1 MKAIQKA
8 PETQA
13 MIKGYL
19 SAYPQNEEDHHTD
32 CAMDHLEAKTH
43 SALEKEV
50 EEKVPEINM

>member
-1 MKAIQKA
+1 
-8 PETQA
+8 

-19 SAYPQNEEDHHTD
+19 SSYPQNEEDHHTD